1 MYDLPWGT
9 HRYFMEPLT
18 GLPHTSRILAKR
30 YLSFIEKIQNSSKT
44 ALKILLQTVQN
55 DVRHTTGFNLRTL
68 MILADKTRI
77 GDLRA
82 NLEDFQYHNIPDEEK
97 WRINMLRELVNVKEN
112 ECTVPGL
119 EENELDEI
127 LEYICTG

>member
-1 MYDLPWGT
+1 
-9 HRYFMEPLT
+9 
-18 GLPHTSRILAKR
+18 
-30 YLSFIEKIQNSSKT
+30 
-44 ALKILLQTVQN
+44 
-55 DVRHTTGFNLRTL
+55 

-97 WRINMLRELVNVKEN
+97 WRINMLRELVYVKEK
-112 ECTVPGL
+112 ECTIPGL
-119 EENELDEI
+119 EENEIDEI

>member
-1 MYDLPWGT
+1 
-9 HRYFMEPLT
+9 
-18 GLPHTSRILAKR
+18 
-30 YLSFIEKIQNSSKT
+30 
-44 ALKILLQTVQN
+44 
-55 DVRHTTGFNLRTL
+55 

-82 NLEDFQYHNIPDEEK
+82 NLEDFQYHIIPDEEK

-112 ECTVPGL
+112 ECTVPGF
-119 EENELDEI
+119 EENEIVEI